1 MEGGQKVGVDDYLQ
15 THSLQDLEGLIEVP
29 RPKPEPA
36 KPAIELL
43 PEPPKVLSWLLAWID
58 GHAYAATWLSLKI
71 TTTGSGS
78 V

>member
-1 MEGGQKVGVDDYLQ
+1 LQ

-43 PEPPKVLSWLLAWID
+43 PEPLKVLSWLLAWID
-58 GHAYAATWLSLKI
+58 GHAYAATWLSLMI